1 MALPAACCDDLRAI
15 LGHPGLRH
23 LGVHVLL
30 QAWSVVGGMVHLKII
45 RPGPTSA
52 MVRERN

>member
-1 MALPAACCDDLRAI
+1 MHPACCDDLRAV

-30 QAWSVVGGMVHLKII
+30 LAWSVVGGMVHLKII